1 LASLGLFAPVHALRA
16 ADEPT
21 PAQAASDDEAQQG
34 PALVVPD
41 EEMPDSDAA
50 SDELPADES
59 PEGESPPSL
68 FPTPASLE
76 VPVKAEPTPATPPD
90 SSGPTPVLDGSDES
104 EPLTSTPEPEP
115 AATSSSEEPANSEP
129 TPAMEPTL
137 ASAPKTAPAQK
148 PNLPAKLDPPPQA
161 KPVLG
166 ESGAAARSAKSSRR
180 TTPVAE
186 AAAAPPAPVDRTP
199 ADRASPATSLS
210 PAAFNGVKPGE
221 TKESELLAAWGKP
234 VETRQTDSQTQY
246 SFRIKP
252 FSKVEATVTD
262 ELVSSVA
269 IHLGTAIEPAV
280 IARQLDL
287 DLDTAATVLDEAG
300 LPLGLAFPER
310 GVLFS
315 YAPKPGQPRVLLV
328 MLDPIDAQPFLV
340 RAEGRLQKTPSA
352 ALNDLEVALKLDPSY
367 AHAWWVKS
375 RALLEL
381 GRSAD
386 ALQAATEALRLEPAA
401 PQYRLTAAAA
411 HAAVGEHAA
420 AVTAADSVLA
430 VDKLEPLVRGEA
442 LKLRGDLAATGP
454 ARNPQQALSFH
465 TQAIKLVDPLG
476 LDERPAVRRGA
487 KELLFKLH
495 LAVAAD
501 VAWGHWRDKPKV
513 VPKWLERAAAFAED
527 LEQVETVDLPLRL
540 EMARGALAAAAG
552 VQGRLNV
559 ARWLSRGQEEAEK
572 LVAKTSDPARQ
583 AELRWQLALLLYDA
597 LQVEH
602 ARGNVAEAD
611 KYGEQV
617 IAALGAID
625 AAWRPDA
632 GDYLL
637 GRTYFRLGA
646 VHAVHKN
653 EHQEA
658 VTWYEQAR
666 PLLEKPA
673 AGLPLADHAPRGED
687 FVSMGVSYWEANQR
701 KLAVEL
707 TKQGIEL
714 LQAGA
719 EEQLIE
725 PKSLSVPYANLA
737 AMLEAMGQ
745 REESQRFAELAAGS
759 RDTKMR

>member
-1 LASLGLFAPVHALRA
+1 MRGE
-16 ADEPT
+16 DEPT
-21 PAQAASDDEAQQG
+21 PAEAASADDATHG
-34 PALVVPD
+34 PTLAVP
-41 EEMPDSDAA
+41 EEETPNPPAD
-50 SDELPADES
+50 LPADE
-59 PEGESPPSL
+59 PLPSL

-76 VPVKAEPTPATPPD
+76 VPVKAEPTPATPAD
-90 SSGPTPVLDGSDES
+90 SPGAPPVLDSSEES
-104 EPLTSTPEPEP
+104 EPLTPTPEPDPAAASSSDEP
-115 AATSSSEEPANSEP
+115 ADSAEATPATEP
-129 TPAMEPTL
+129 TPASGPQ
-137 ASAPKTAPAQK
+137 STAPQK
-148 PNLPAKLDPPPQA
+148 PNLPAKLEPPAQA
-161 KPVLG
+161 KPVRG
-166 ESGAAARSAKSSRR
+166 GPGPASRGSRRSRRVAKSDSGAA
-180 TTPVAE
+180 PG
-186 AAAAPPAPVDRTP
+186 TP
-199 ADRASPATSLS
+199 AERVSPAASLS

-234 VETRQTDSQTQY
+234 VETRQAEAQTQY

-252 FSKVEATVTD
+252 FSKVEATVSA
-262 ELVSSVA
+262 ELVSSIA

-287 DLDTAATVLDEAG
+287 DLESAATVLDDTG
-300 LPLGLAFPER
+300 VPLGLAFPER

-340 RAEGRLQKTPSA
+340 RAEGRLRPMPAA
-352 ALNDLEVALKLDPSY
+352 ALADLEMALELDPTY
-367 AHAWWVKS
+367 AHAWWVKA
-375 RALLEL
+375 RVLLDL
-381 GRSAD
+381 GRSAA
-386 ALQAATEALRLEPAA
+386 ALEAATEALRLQPAA

-420 AVTAADSVLA
+420 AVADADSVLA

-527 LEQVETVDLPLRL
+527 LEQVETVELPLRL

-559 ARWLSRGQEEAEK
+559 VRWLSRGQEEAEQ
-572 LVAKTSDPARQ
+572 LIAKTSDPARQ

-611 KYGEQV
+611 KYGAQV
-617 IAALGAID
+617 IASLGAIETP
-625 AAWRPDA
+625 WRPD
-632 GDYLL
+632 GSDYLL

-653 EHQEA
+653 EHEEA

-687 FVSMGVSYWEANQR
+687 FVSMGVSYWEAHQR

-714 LQAGA
+714 FELLQAGA
-719 EEQLIE
+719 EEQLVE

-737 AMLEAMGQ
+737 AMLEALGQ

-759 RDTKMR
+759 RDTKTR

>member
-1 LASLGLFAPVHALRA
+1 LASLGFFAPVNALRA

-21 PAQAASDDEAQQG
+21 AAESASDDEAPQG
-34 PALVVPD
+34 PALAAPD
-41 EEMPDSDAA
+41 
-50 SDELPADES
+50 DETPEPADGAA
-59 PEGESPPSL
+59 GEVSSDDEVLPSL

-76 VPVKAEPTPATPPD
+76 VPVKAEPTPAEAAD
-90 SSGPTPVLDGSDES
+90 SPAPVLDSSDES
-104 EPLTSTPEPEP
+104 EPLTPTPEPEP
-115 AATSSSEEPANSEP
+115 AATSPDESAETSEP
-129 TPAMEPTL
+129 TPATEPTPV
-137 ASAPKTAPAQK
+137 SAPETAPAQK

-166 ESGAAARSAKSSRR
+166 EPGATARGPKSSRR
-180 TTPVAE
+180 TTPVAKP
-186 AAAAPPAPVDRTP
+186 AADTAPPAP
-199 ADRASPATSLS
+199 AGRAAPATSLS

-221 TKESELLAAWGKP
+221 TTESELLAAWGKP
-234 VETRQTDSQTQY
+234 VEKHQVDAQTQY

-252 FSKVEATVTD
+252 FSKVAATVVAEQVT
-262 ELVSSVA
+262 SIA

-287 DLDTAATVLDEAG
+287 DIDSAATVLDDAG

-340 RAEGRLQKTPSA
+340 RAEGRLRQTPSA
-352 ALNDLEVALKLDPSY
+352 ALADLEVALKLDPNY
-367 AHAWWVKS
+367 AHAWWVKA

-381 GRSAD
+381 GRSTD
-386 ALQAATEALRLEPAA
+386 ALTAATEALRLEPAA

-411 HAAVGEHAA
+411 HAAIGEHAA
-420 AVTAADSVLA
+420 ALVAADSVLA
-430 VDKLEPLVRGEA
+430 VDKLEPLVRGAA

-454 ARNPQQALSFH
+454 GRNPQQALSFH

-476 LDERPAVRRGA
+476 LDERPIVRRGA

-527 LEQVETVDLPLRL
+527 LEQVESVELPLRL

-559 ARWLSRGQEEAEK
+559 ARWLSRGQEEAQQ

-617 IAALGAID
+617 IAAVGAID
-625 AAWRPDA
+625 ATWRPDA

-666 PLLEKPA
+666 PLLEKPN

-759 RDTKMR
+759 RETKTR